1 MGRGNRK
8 SKPEARQPET
18 LTPDKKAPTYRVG
31 VGLIVLGIALA
42 LVAGAIVASH
52 FIRIDPAAGAAVNV
66 EVKPKSTTAPSPEA
80 PAPPPR
86 TKGDSVAALKR
97 IQEQRL
103 ILNDHEHIE
112 SLEQVPIMLAAMDQ
126 LGIQRVALMG
136 SSRFTLTLN
145 PEVGFTDYD
154 WNNEQLLQICEAYP
168 GRFEAWPTI
177 NPLDEDK
184 LDKFRDCVSR
194 GATGLK
200 LYLGHGFVI
209 PKTNQY
215 IFHTVAMDDPGML
228 PVYAFCQENFIP
240 VCLHVNPSAKTPGFA
255 DEFIA
260 VLDQFPD
267 LKVVCPHF
275 LLSSI
280 ASSRLE
286 QFLDIYPNLYS
297 DIGFGWAAFFEAG
310 IKRISKNPDKFR
322 AIFTKYPTRF
332 FYAGDLVLEKSPSKN
347 QEWVVNHWQTYLD
360 MLTKDTYTSPLIAGE
375 TLNGLELAPALL
387 EGVLYKNY
395 EAFLALKPK
404 GTRITGKIDWSK
416 MNVKPTDRQPGQAFP
431 PPK

>member
-1 MGRGNRK
+1 MGRNNRESRRK
-8 SKPEARQPET
+8 DRQP
-18 LTPDKKAPTYRVG
+18 AAAQPTMTSPSYKIG
-31 VGLIVLGIALA
+31 IGLIVLGIALA
-42 LVAGAIVASH
+42 LVAGGVVASH
-52 FIRIDPAAGAAVNV
+52 YIRVEASSPVAVNV
-66 EVKPKSTTAPSPEA
+66 QVKPKSAVPVAPEV
-80 PAPPPR
+80 PAQVAR
-86 TKGDSVAALKR
+86 TEGDSLAALKR

-112 SLEQVPIMLAAMDQ
+112 SLEQAPIMLAAMDQ
-126 LGIQRVALMG
+126 LGVQRVALMG

-145 PEVGFTDYD
+145 PDVGFTDYD
-154 WNNEQLLQICEAYP
+154 WNNEQLMQICAAHP

-184 LDKFRDCVSR
+184 LDKFRDYVSR
-194 GATGLK
+194 GAAGLK
-200 LYLGHGFVI
+200 LYLGHGFVV

-215 IFHTVAMDDPGML
+215 IFHTVAMDDAGML

-255 DEFIA
+255 EEFIA

-267 LKVVCPHF
+267 LKIVCPHF

-286 QFLDIYPNLYS
+286 QFLDVYPNLYS

-322 AIFTKYPTRF
+322 AIFEKYPTRF
-332 FYAGDLVLEKSPSKN
+332 FFAGDLVLEKSPSKN

-375 TLNGLELAPALL
+375 TLNGLELAPDLL
-387 EGVLYKNY
+387 EGILYKNY

-404 GTRITGKIDWSK
+404 GTRVNGKIDWSK
-416 MNVKPTDRQPGQAFP
+416 MNVKPMERQPGQAFP
-431 PPK
+431 PPQ